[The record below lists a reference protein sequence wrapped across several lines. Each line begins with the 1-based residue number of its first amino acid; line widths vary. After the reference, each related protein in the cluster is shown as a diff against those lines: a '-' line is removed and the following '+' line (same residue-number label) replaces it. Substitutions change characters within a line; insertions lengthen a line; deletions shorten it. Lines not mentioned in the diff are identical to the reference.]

1 MINDAVDR
9 LYKFVKPDKTSP
21 TLGWVAQTNF
31 PEVIAMIGDEE
42 ITVSWLKGRVLANAP
57 LRETICYISFSLMEY
72 TKDVIFRELG
82 SRYARELGLIPKN
95 ELDRFERQVKL
106 ETIKDELF
114 SQMLKQDSGLTME
127 ILRNRLAF
135 KNDIK
140 IYINQSN

>member
-1 MINDAVDR
+1 M
-9 LYKFVKPDKTSP
+9 
-21 TLGWVAQTNF
+21 
-31 PEVIAMIGDEE
+31 
-42 ITVSWLKGRVLANAP
+42 
-57 LRETICYISFSLMEY
+57 
-72 TKDVIFRELG
+72 IFRELG